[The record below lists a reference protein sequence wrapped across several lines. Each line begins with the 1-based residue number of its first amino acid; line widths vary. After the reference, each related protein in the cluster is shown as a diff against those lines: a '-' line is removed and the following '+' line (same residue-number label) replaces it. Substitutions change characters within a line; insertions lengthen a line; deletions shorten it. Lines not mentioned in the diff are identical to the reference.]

1 MEAEILI
8 ICDQV
13 TITRECE
20 LLPQTKSLKIQKKN
34 IQRVVSLS
42 AVRETREKELVMI
55 QNI

>member
-20 LLPQTKSLKIQKKN
+20 LLPQTKSLKIREKKN

-42 AVRETREKELVMI
+42 AVREKELVMI